1 MWIFLAFLLLP
12 SGEIERIE
20 KHVDTKEACV
30 ALMGPIGTDYR
41 GLKPGTGRLASCTG
55 LS

>member
-12 SGEIERIE
+12 SGEIQRIE
-20 KHVDTKEACV
+20 RQVPTKQACV
-30 ALMGPIGTDYR
+30 ALMGSTGTDYR